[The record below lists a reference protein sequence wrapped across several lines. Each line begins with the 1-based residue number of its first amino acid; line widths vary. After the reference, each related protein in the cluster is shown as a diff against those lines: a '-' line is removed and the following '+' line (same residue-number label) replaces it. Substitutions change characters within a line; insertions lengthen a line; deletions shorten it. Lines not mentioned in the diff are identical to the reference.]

1 VLKLIV
7 MTAFEVLLWQPLIF
21 SLTH

>member
-1 VLKLIV
+1 
-7 MTAFEVLLWQPLIF
+7 MATFEFSLWQPLMF

>member
-1 VLKLIV
+1 
-7 MTAFEVLLWQPLIF
+7 MATFEVLLWQPLIF

>member
-1 VLKLIV
+1 
-7 MTAFEVLLWQPLIF
+7 MTTFEVLLWQPLMF